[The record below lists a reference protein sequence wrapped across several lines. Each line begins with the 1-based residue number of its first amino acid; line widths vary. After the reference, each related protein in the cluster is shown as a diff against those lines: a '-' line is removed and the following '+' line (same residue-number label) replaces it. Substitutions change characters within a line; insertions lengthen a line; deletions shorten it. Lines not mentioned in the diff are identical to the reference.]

1 MYYLYDPLDET
12 YMLLTCHMFIYS
24 PKFQWLPWAA
34 EGKRQAAGG
43 TNSPDA
49 SPSGRDDVG
58 RKNKRCLRALLL
70 SPLSCPVLETQRNEV
85 HRSEAKLSEFRSETK
100 RSEAKQ
106 LRSQLSC
113 GGSGHHRLETK
124 ASLTRTICQIIRF
137 HYVSYQFYVSDLPKT
152 YTRRCPRGPK
162 TATRAT
168 RRCSRVPNP

>member
-1 MYYLYDPLDET
+1 MKLICYLHVTCLFIVPNSNGCLGQPKASAK
-12 YMLLTCHMFIYS
+12 LLEAPTA
-24 PKFQWLPWAA
+24 PTRAP
-34 EGKRQAAGG
+34 
-43 TNSPDA
+43 T
-49 SPSGRDDVG
+49 DDGG
-58 RKNKRCLRALLL
+58 RKSKRCLRALLL

-137 HYVSYQFYVSDLPKT
+137 HYVSYRFYVSDLRKT

-168 RRCSRVPNP
+168 RRCSRAPNP